1 MENIDIVQKAQDF
14 LAQAKELNYDLVA
27 LYEKDPLSM
36 QVAGGVVVGS
46 LVVIALLSKMASK
59 SGANKALSRV
69 LDEEN
74 GFEEYQTYLSKIAKV
89 LPSAKADYIEELKE
103 KKESIYDAQ
112 LASLSEYSID
122 VKIQKAQRMVD
133 LYERLT
139 SASRDEELESFFDE
153 HSRKI
158 LDEYLAKE
166 IASYM
171 QTFEFN
177 EQSAEELESITTYA
191 TQEEKTE
198 IIELLKTKF
207 DRYDFGK
214 SLQEYLFVQDLD
226 KERFAE
232 VGEYIEQKM
241 QELFSNPTSEVNGE
255 ILEYLLENG
264 QEQKVYDYVSKLP
277 IATYLQELSFKY
289 FSQTGHFEFDMAF
302 IANPTPITQ
311 SYANYIESKVT
322 ANWRDSEYLDKIL
335 EYKNVTNVIGH
346 DRARIIIQ
354 RVDELRDA
362 DKERQTIEDVLKLAQ
377 EAKEIAQEAKS
388 LVAPKKEESSATQED
403 SKEA

>member
-1 MENIDIVQKAQDF
+1 MENNIVQKAEEF
-14 LAQAKELNYDLVA
+14 LALAKEVNYDVVA
-27 LYEKDPLSM
+27 LYDKDPLSM
-36 QVAGGVVVGS
+36 QILGGAIVGS
-46 LVVIALLSKMASK
+46 VVLFSVLTKMASK
-59 SGANKALSRV
+59 AGANKALSRV

-89 LPSAKADYIEELKE
+89 LPSAKTDYIEALKE

-139 SASRDEELESFFDE
+139 SASREEELESFFDE
-153 HSRKI
+153 SSRKI

-166 IASYM
+166 IAEYM

-177 EQSAEELESITTYA
+177 EQSVEELESITTYA
-191 TQEEKTE
+191 TQEEKTD

-207 DRYDFGK
+207 ERYDFGK
-214 SLQEYLFVQDLD
+214 SLQEYLFVKELD

-232 VGEYIEQKM
+232 LGEYIEQKM

-335 EYKNVTNVIGH
+335 EYKNVTNVVGH

-362 DKERQTIEDVLKLAQ
+362 DVERQTVEDVLKLAKEAKELAQ
-377 EAKEIAQEAKS
+377 EAKELA
-388 LVAPKKEESSATQED
+388 
-403 SKEA
+403 SKEKQPSSTSDE

>member
-1 MENIDIVQKAQDF
+1 MENNIVQKAEEF
-14 LAQAKELNYDLVA
+14 LALAKEVNYDVVA
-27 LYEKDPLSM
+27 LYDKDPLSM
-36 QVAGGVVVGS
+36 QILGGAIVGS
-46 LVVIALLSKMASK
+46 VVLFSVLTKMASK
-59 SGANKALSRV
+59 AGANKALSRV

-89 LPSAKADYIEELKE
+89 LPSAKTDYIEALKE

-139 SASRDEELESFFDE
+139 SASREEELESFFDE
-153 HSRKI
+153 SSRKI

-166 IASYM
+166 IAEYM

-177 EQSAEELESITTYA
+177 EQSVEELESITTYA
-191 TQEEKTE
+191 TQEEKTD

-214 SLQEYLFVQDLD
+214 SLQEYLFVKELD

-335 EYKNVTNVIGH
+335 EYKNVTNVVGH

-362 DKERQTIEDVLKLAQ
+362 DKERQTVEDVLKLAKEAKELAQ
-377 EAKEIAQEAKS
+377 EAKELA
-388 LVAPKKEESSATQED
+388 
-403 SKEA
+403 SKEKQPSSTSDE